1 MKTTQS
7 KNEFVENF
15 LKERE
20 SEAKALFSKEPAN
33 KGKMFTFSTTVEGKK
48 LLVQHALSMYSLY
61 LGAANLPVTVTP
73 EPVVRSNDAEYSL
86 YHYIKNRVPNSVLL
100 AVLANTDV
108 PLDIDAGFTDSFV
121 ESLGKFIE
129 RVALEKDYGLHDR
142 KKTQFFNEAL
152 VNYAKFFANLGTEN
166 QFFEAVILN
175 LTYKFKSPLSP
186 AHTPTALFDYYYRTL
201 DKNRD
206 KLQDY

>member
-1 MKTTQS
+1 MKNTQS

-15 LKERE
+15 LKECE
-20 SEAKALFSKEPAN
+20 SEAKALFSKDPKN
-33 KGKMFTFSTTVEGKK
+33 KGKLFTFATTVEGKK
-48 LLVQHALSMYSLY
+48 LLVQQALSMYSLY
-61 LGAANLPVTVTP
+61 MGAANLPVTVTP
-73 EPVVRSNDAEYSL
+73 EPVVLINDAEYSL
-86 YHYIKNRVPNSVLL
+86 YHYIKNRVPNSMLL

-108 PLDIDAGFTDSFV
+108 PLDIDVGFTDSFI

-129 RVALEKDYGLHDR
+129 RVTLEKDYGVHDR

-166 QFFEAVILN
+166 QFFEAVVLN

-186 AHTPTALFDYYYRTL
+186 DHTPTGLFDYYYRVL

>member
-1 MKTTQS
+1 MKNTQS
-7 KNEFVENF
+7 KNEFVETF
-15 LKERE
+15 LKECE
-20 SEAKALFSKEPAN
+20 SEAKALFSKDPKN
-33 KGKMFTFSTTVEGKK
+33 KGKLFTFATTVEGKK
-48 LLVQHALSMYSLY
+48 LLVQQALSMYSLY
-61 LGAANLPVTVTP
+61 MGAANLPVTVTP
-73 EPVVRSNDAEYSL
+73 EPVVLINDAEYSL
-86 YHYIKNRVPNSVLL
+86 YHYIKNRVPNSMLL

-108 PLDIDAGFTDSFV
+108 PLDIDVGFTDSFI

-129 RVALEKDYGLHDR
+129 RVTLEKDYGVHDR

-166 QFFEAVILN
+166 QFFEAVVLN

-186 AHTPTALFDYYYRTL
+186 DHTPTGLFDYYYRVL